1 MTLLEEIV
9 NAKSFIKGFSLYLTT
24 DIKTSHDFATN
35 DKISAFFV
43 VVNPISEPLSDIFFL
58 FLSFIAKLNCRYR
71 RAILSFG
78 TRDRANTI

>member
-24 DIKTSHDFATN
+24 DINTSNNFAYN
-35 DKISAFFV
+35 DKIVPFFV
-43 VVNPISEPLSDIFFL
+43 VVNPISEPRSDIFFT
-58 FLSFIAKLNCRYR
+58 FLSFKAKRSCRYR